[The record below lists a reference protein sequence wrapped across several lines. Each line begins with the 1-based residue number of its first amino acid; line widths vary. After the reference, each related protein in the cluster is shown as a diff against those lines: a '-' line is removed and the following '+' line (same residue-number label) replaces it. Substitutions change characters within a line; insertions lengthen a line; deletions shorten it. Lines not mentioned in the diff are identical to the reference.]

1 MRNLKKKSS
10 KEELL
15 DAAIAVLVTNPSAS
29 LSEVVKKAGVGRAT
43 LYRYFPTKEALIK
56 EIALLAIKQ
65 TDEAIAPIV
74 AKQLNSQETLH
85 QMLEVIVPLGD
96 RFHFLMSES
105 STYKDPEIAQAYNR
119 QLKDLNT
126 LVEGL
131 KQEGFIAIDIS
142 NAWAIAVIDSLIWTA
157 WYSVQTGYIA
167 PKEAA
172 SLVYR
177 TLIQGLQPKLMNRSQ
192 LLPRH

>member
-15 DAAIAVLVTNPSAS
+15 DAAIAVLVDNPSAS

-43 LYRYFPTKEALIK
+43 LYRYFSTREALVK

-74 AKQLNSQETLH
+74 TKQLSSQETLRE
-85 QMLEVIVPLGD
+85 MLEVIVPLGD

-105 STYKDPEIAQAYNR
+105 SAYNDPEVTQAYNR
-119 QLKDLNT
+119 QLSDLNT

-131 KQEGFIAIDIS
+131 KQEGVVALDIS
-142 NAWAIAVIDSLIWTA
+142 NAWTVAAIDSLIWAA
-157 WYSVQTGYIA
+157 WYSVQTGYVA

-177 TLIQGLQPKLMNRSQ
+177 TLTQGLRPK
-192 LLPRH
+192 

>member
-1 MRNLKKKSS
+1 MKNLNKKSS

-15 DAAIAVLVTNPSAS
+15 DAAIALLVDNPSAS

-43 LYRYFPTKEALIK
+43 LYRYFPTREALVK

-65 TDEAIAPIV
+65 TDEAVAPII
-74 AKQLNSQETLH
+74 AKQLSNQETLRE
-85 QMLEVIVPLGD
+85 MLEVIVPLGD

-105 STYKDPEIAQAYNR
+105 SAYNDPEVTQAYNR
-119 QLKDLNT
+119 QLSDLNT

-131 KQEGFIAIDIS
+131 KQEGVIALDIS
-142 NAWAIAVIDSLIWTA
+142 NAWAVAAIDSLIWAA
-157 WYSVQTGYIA
+157 WYSVQTGYVA

-177 TLIQGLQPKLMNRSQ
+177 TLTQGLQPQ
-192 LLPRH
+192 

>member
-1 MRNLKKKSS
+1 MREQKRKSS

-15 DAAIAVLVTNPSAS
+15 NAAIAILVNNPSAS

-43 LYRYFPTKEALIK
+43 LYRYFPTREALIK
-56 EIALLAIKQ
+56 EIALLAIQQ
-65 TDEAIAPIV
+65 TDEAVAPIV
-74 AKQLNSQETLH
+74 AKQLSYKETLREI
-85 QMLEVIVPLGD
+85 LDAIVPLGD

-119 QLKDLNT
+119 QLEDLNT

-131 KQEGFIAIDIS
+131 KQEGVVALDIS
-142 NAWAIAVIDSLIWTA
+142 NAWAIAAIDSLIWAA
-157 WYSVQTGYIA
+157 WYSIQTGYVA

-172 SLVYR
+172 SFVYR
-177 TLIQGLQPKLMNRSQ
+177 TLIQGLQPQ
-192 LLPRH
+192 

>member
-1 MRNLKKKSS
+1 MKNLKKKSS

-15 DAAIAVLVTNPSAS
+15 DAAIAVLVDNPSAS

-43 LYRYFPTKEALIK
+43 LYRYFPTREALVK

-65 TDEAIAPIV
+65 TDEAVAPII
-74 AKQLNSQETLH
+74 AKKLSSQETLRE
-85 QMLEVIVPLGD
+85 MLEVIVPLGD

-105 STYKDPEIAQAYNR
+105 SSYKDPEVVQAYNR
-119 QLKDLNT
+119 QLSDLNT

-131 KQEGFIAIDIS
+131 KQEGVVALDIS
-142 NAWAIAVIDSLIWTA
+142 NAWAVAAIDSLIWTA
-157 WYSVQTGYIA
+157 WYSVQTGYVA

-177 TLIQGLQPKLMNRSQ
+177 TLIQGLQPQ
-192 LLPRH
+192 